1 MNLTIL
7 GVPSSIG
14 ARNTGTE
21 KAPAALRKAGLVP
34 RLRAV
39 GHDVV
44 DGGDQEPTP
53 YVPDEDPAHRKMK
66 NLAGVLA
73 VVHELASRIEST
85 LRAERIPLVLGGDC
99 TLALGTMAGAVRV
112 HREMGMAYLDRDA
125 ELNTPRTTPSG
136 ILDGMVIA
144 HLLGRGDPALS
155 RLEGPEPLLRPGRL
169 ALLGVE
175 RLDPQEIPFFEAL
188 PSLRIPGPDLWTMG
202 GARAAEQVLARLAS
216 QRERFWIHCDLDV
229 LDESEMPAVDFPA
242 PGGMGARQM
251 HILLSQLAGHEG
263 LTGMEVTNFN
273 PEKDPDG
280 KAAGRVVDLLVGA
293 LGQEAPQA

>member
-1 MNLTIL
+1 
-7 GVPSSIG
+7 
-14 ARNTGTE
+14 
-21 KAPAALRKAGLVP
+21 
-34 RLRAV
+34 V